1 MKQVVLNG
9 LSLIAAQTGHR
20 TMAEFDDKVDVIF
33 SQTKKTFT
41 NDVKKLLP
49 DDVLTESL
57 VGRMF
62 EAREGYQTLRISE

>member
-1 MKQVVLNG
+1 
-9 LSLIAAQTGHR
+9 
-20 TMAEFDDKVDVIF
+20 MAEFDDKVDVIF